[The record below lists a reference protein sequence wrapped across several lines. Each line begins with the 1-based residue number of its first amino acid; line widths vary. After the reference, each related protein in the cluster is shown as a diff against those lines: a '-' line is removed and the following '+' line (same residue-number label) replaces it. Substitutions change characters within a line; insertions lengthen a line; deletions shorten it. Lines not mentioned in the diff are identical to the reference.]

1 LTRPAPA
8 GTLRTNLDFRNI
20 VVSISLFQAINHLIQ
35 VSRGTVAPVSAPRIV
50 YFAHMQFMGQTEGG
64 LLVDDRFFA
73 MAGGPGSQAL
83 QAELNK
89 RGALPLRQPL
99 PAQAYPQFKLRSE
112 LIANAV
118 RGEKTAWARTY
129 DRNRVVA
136 ISDRA
141 IFEEFLWLHDA

>member
-1 LTRPAPA
+1 M
-8 GTLRTNLDFRNI
+8 
-20 VVSISLFQAINHLIQ
+20 SISLFQAINHLIQ
-35 VSRGTVAPVSAPRIV
+35 VSRGAVVPVNAPRIV
-50 YFAHMQFMGQTEGG
+50 YFAHMQFMGKTEGG

-73 MAGGPGSQAL
+73 MPGGPGTPAL
-83 QAELNK
+83 QTELNK
-89 RGALPLRQPL
+89 RGTLPLRQPL

-112 LIANAV
+112 LGAIEDAWAKLGSLPEAEIANAV
-118 RGEKTAWARTY
+118 RGDKTAWARTY

>member
-1 LTRPAPA
+1 M
-8 GTLRTNLDFRNI
+8 
-20 VVSISLFQAINHLIQ
+20 SISLFQAINHLIQ

-73 MAGGPGSQAL
+73 MPGGPGSQAL

-89 RGALPLRQPL
+89 RGTLPLRQPL

-112 LIANAV
+112 LGAIEDAWARLGSLSEADIANAV
-118 RGEKTAWARTY
+118 RGDKTAWARTY

>member
-1 LTRPAPA
+1 M
-8 GTLRTNLDFRNI
+8 
-20 VVSISLFQAINHLIQ
+20 SISLSQAVNHLIT
-35 VSRGTVAPVSAPRIV
+35 VSGGSVLPVSAPRIV
-50 YFAHMQFMGQTEGG
+50 YFAHMQFMGKTEGG
-64 LLVDDRFFA
+64 LLVDDRFYA
-73 MAGGPGSQAL
+73 MPGGPGSQAL

-89 RGALPLRQPL
+89 RGTLPLRQPL

-112 LIANAV
+112 LSAIEDAWAKLGSLSEADIANAV